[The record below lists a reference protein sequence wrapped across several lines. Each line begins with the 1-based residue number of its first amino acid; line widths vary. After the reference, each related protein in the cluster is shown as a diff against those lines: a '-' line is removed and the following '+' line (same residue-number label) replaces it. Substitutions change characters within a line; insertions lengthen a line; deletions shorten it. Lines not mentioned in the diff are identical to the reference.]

1 MGFEKKKKI
10 CHIRFNASDTPARA
24 FQDCGMFLYTLAKD
38 FNWEST
44 YVFYKTRPEETQW
57 NQTFLKYVRPVCLG
71 ETDDLD
77 YKKQVSLAKK
87 FIQEHIHEY
96 DAIMLFHYGSTAWK
110 LARLCKKYNPNIV
123 VYVKL
128 DMGIGGFNHFCNNG
142 PFQNLKNWFEKFKS
156 SYVDIFTVETKSY
169 YEELKKTSVFK
180 NRIEYLPNG
189 VSLIDIDVDGI
200 DALPKENSIVTIGR
214 LGIPEK
220 NSSLL
225 LRVIEK
231 MPESLV
237 KQWKFLLIGPSTQEF
252 IEEVHNFKVS
262 NPNISDSIIMVGP
275 VTDRN
280 ELYTY
285 GRKAKIICMTSL
297 SESTCIS
304 TLESMYFGAY
314 PIITNYSDFVMD
326 TTNKGTCGI
335 IVENGNADELAQQ
348 LINAMKN
355 DNLLINCNK
364 SQDYARSAFNYR
376 ELSYKLDLIL
386 RRYMETNG

>member
-44 YVFYKTRPEETQW
+44 YVFYKTRQEETQW
-57 NQTFLKYVRPVCLG
+57 NQTFLKYVTPVCLG

-87 FIQEHIHEY
+87 FIQEHIYEY

-110 LARLCKKYNPNIV
+110 LAKLCKKYNPNVV
-123 VYVKL
+123 VYIKL

-142 PFQNLKNWFEKFKS
+142 PLQSIKNWFEKIKS

>member
-44 YVFYKTRPEETQW
+44 YVFYKTRQEETQW
-57 NQTFLKYVRPVCLG
+57 NQTFLKYVTPVCLG

-110 LARLCKKYNPNIV
+110 LQSI
-123 VYVKL
+123 
-128 DMGIGGFNHFCNNG
+128 
-142 PFQNLKNWFEKFKS
+142 KNWFEKIKS

-220 NSSLL
+220 NSPLL
-225 LRVIEK
+225 LRAIEK

-237 KQWKFLLIGPSTQEF
+237 KQWEFLLIGPSTQQF
-252 IEEVHNFKVS
+252 IDEVHQFKVS
-262 NPNISDSIIMVGP
+262 HPNIADSIIMVGP

-285 GRKAKIICMTSL
+285 GRKAKIICMTSR
-297 SESTCIS
+297 SEGACIS

-314 PIITNYSDFVMD
+314 PIITNYSDFALD
-326 TTNKGTCGI
+326 TTNKGSCGI

-348 LINAMKN
+348 LSNSMKN
-355 DNLLINCNK
+355 DNLLTNCNE
-364 SQDYARSAFNYR
+364 SQSFARSTFNYH
-376 ELSYKLDLIL
+376 ELAHKLDLVL
-386 RRYMETNG
+386 RRYMRTNS